1 MVDCC
6 VLQSNARKG
15 LKQLES
21 SNVKNWM
28 LAGAACAALMIP
40 AVPALAANSS
50 ATVSPSSDA
59 TVTAFY
65 GARHGEPLWFA
76 HGAESDAARELL
88 AVLER
93 APLDGF
99 ASGPA
104 LAAQTRGMVDRGD
117 FASAER
123 LLSTAWV
130 RYVQALQRP
139 PSGMIYADGWVR
151 PRQES
156 AAQILAQ
163 AAAAQSLAASVRSVS
178 SVNPI
183 YAQLREAAW
192 GAMQANGGQL
202 DQRVLTSLDR
212 VRDMPFQKKYV
223 MVDAASA
230 RLFMI
235 EDGRVVDQMRV
246 IVGKS
251 SSQTPM
257 LASTIYYAT
266 LNPYWHVSDDMI
278 RSLIAPNV
286 LQQGISYLKGRGY
299 QVIAA
304 DGPDG
309 SEAQLLDPAKVDWTA
324 VLNGQQHVR
333 VRQLPG
339 PANSMGRMK
348 FGFPNAYD
356 IYLHDTPKKELFASD
371 DRDLSHGCIRLEDA
385 ERLGRWMMERDPE
398 TESRAP
404 EQNVPLPTPVPIY
417 VTYMTAHGE
426 NGQIAFADDPYNK
439 DSGAGA
445 TAVALQ

>member
-1 MVDCC
+1 
-6 VLQSNARKG
+6 
-15 LKQLES
+15 
-21 SNVKNWM
+21 
-28 LAGAACAALMIP
+28 MIP
-40 AVPALAANSS
+40 AVPALAANGSTTIS
-50 ATVSPSSDA
+50 ISSDP

-65 GARHGEPLWFA
+65 AVRHGAPLWFG
-76 HGAESDAARELL
+76 HGADSAAARELL
-88 AVLER
+88 AALDR
-93 APLDGF
+93 SPLDGF
-99 ASGPA
+99 AGGPA
-104 LAAQTRGMVDRGD
+104 LAAQARAMMGQGNL
-117 FASAER
+117 ASADR
-123 LLSTAWV
+123 LLSTAWAQ
-130 RYVQALQRP
+130 YVQALQRP
-139 PSGMIYADGWVR
+139 PSEMIYADSWVR
-151 PRQES
+151 PRQQS
-156 AAQILAQ
+156 AAQILTQ
-163 AAAAQSLAASVRSVS
+163 AAAAQSLAAHVRSVS

-183 YAQLREAAW
+183 YARLREAAW

-235 EDGRVVDQMRV
+235 EDGRVVDQMKV

-286 LQQGISYLKGRGY
+286 LQQGMSYLKSRGY
-299 QVIAA
+299 QVMAA

-309 SEAQLLDPAKVDWTA
+309 ADAQLLDPAKVNWTA
-324 VLNGQQHVR
+324 VLNGQQHVK

-371 DRDLSHGCIRLEDA
+371 ERDLSHGCIRLEDA
-385 ERLGRWMMERDPE
+385 EALGRWLMDRDPE
-398 TESRAP
+398 TASRAP
-404 EQNVPLPTPVPIY
+404 EQNVALPTPVPIY
-417 VTYMTAHGE
+417 VTYMTAHAD
-426 NGQIAFADDPYNK
+426 NGQLAFADDPYNK